1 MGQPSWAFPLGSLSD
16 LPTIPSMAALAISV
30 AEDPDA
36 TASDLLRVI
45 MSDPPVAAKVLRV
58 ANSVY
63 FQRGGG
69 EVTDLQT
76 AIVRLGFA
84 NVRNLLMGVSV
95 IRSFNAFFVGA
106 PYTREDFW
114 THSISVGVLAARLAG
129 GRESLCSS
137 TAFVAGL
144 MHDLGKLLLDRHAR
158 AAWVRSLSL
167 ARERKIPLCDAERE
181 TLGADHAALAG
192 ALLDAWRFPKE
203 LSEPVRWHHD
213 PRSCPEAHRLHAML
227 LQAADA
233 VCNARR
239 IGYSGNDHPAP
250 PSKEGL
256 RAIEATDSQLDAA
269 VRSLEGEPL
278 LRLLLPL

>member
-1 MGQPSWAFPLGSLSD
+1 MQPSWPFPLGIVSD
-16 LPTIPSMAALAISV
+16 LPTIPSVAGLALSV

-45 MSDPPVAAKVLRV
+45 MSDPPIAAKVLRV

-114 THSISVGVLAARLAG
+114 THSISVGILAARLAG

-137 TAFVAGL
+137 TSFVAGL

-158 AAWVRSLSL
+158 AGWEKSLAL
-167 ARERKIPLCDAERE
+167 ARERKLPLFEAERQ
-181 TLGADHAALAG
+181 TFGCDHASVAG
-192 ALLDAWRFPKE
+192 ALLDLWRFPKE
-203 LSEPVRWHHD
+203 ISEPVRWHHD
-213 PRSCPEAHRLHAML
+213 PRACPEAHRLHATL
-227 LQAADA
+227 LQVGDA

-239 IGYSGNDHPAP
+239 IGYGGNDHPAP
-250 PSKEGL
+250 VSKEMLGTV
-256 RAIEATDSQLDAA
+256 EVTEPQLEEA
-269 VRSLEGEPL
+269 VRSLQGEPL
-278 LRLLLPL
+278 LRLLLPV

>member
-1 MGQPSWAFPLGSLSD
+1 MGQPAWPFPSGSLSD
-16 LPTIPSMAALAISV
+16 LPTIPSMASLALAV
-30 AEDPDA
+30 AEDPDS

-106 PYTREDFW
+106 PFSREDFW
-114 THSISVGVLAARLAG
+114 VHSISVGVLASRLSGAN
-129 GRESLCSS
+129 ESLCAS

-144 MHDLGKLLLDRHAR
+144 MHDLGKLLLERNAR
-158 AAWVRSLSL
+158 ASWERALSL
-167 ARERKIPLCDAERE
+167 ARERKIPLDRAERE
-181 TLGADHAALAG
+181 TVGADHAALAG
-192 ALLDAWRFPKE
+192 ALLEAWRFPKE

-213 PRSCPEAHRLHAML
+213 PRSCPEVYRLHARL
-227 LQAADA
+227 VGVADA
-233 VCNARR
+233 ACSARR
-239 IGYSGNDHPAP
+239 LGYSGNDHPEP
-250 PSKEGL
+250 PSRESLGE
-256 RAIEATDSQLDAA
+256 IEVTEPQLEAA
-269 VRSLEGEPL
+269 LRSLEGEPL
-278 LRLLLPL
+278 LGLLLPV